1 MNLDTNLL
9 DISIGDLSS
18 CTGLLLIVQLK
29 IVLSTSSV
37 GDTSTEQVR
46 VMFVLA
52 GIEDS
57 GLIPMRIGNIRLGW
71 S

>member
-29 IVLSTSSV
+29 TILSVSSV

-46 VMFVLA
+46 VMLVLA
-52 GIEDS
+52 GNDDS
-57 GLIPMRIGNIRLGW
+57 GLIPMRTGSITLGW

>member
-29 IVLSTSSV
+29 TILFTSSV

-57 GLIPMRIGNIRLGW
+57 GLIPMRTGNIRLGW

>member
-18 CTGLLLIVQLK
+18 FTGLLLIVQLK
-29 IVLSTSSV
+29 TILSTSSV

-57 GLIPMRIGNIRLGW
+57 GLIPMRTGNIRLGW

>member
-9 DISIGDLSS
+9 DISIGDLSP

-29 IVLSTSSV
+29 TILSVSSV

-52 GIEDS
+52 GNDDS
-57 GLIPMRIGNIRLGW
+57 GLIPMRTGSIRLGW